1 MKVLTNTD
9 NKKGGGEM
17 EKFDIY
23 KDIAERTNG
32 DIYIGVVGPVR
43 TGKSTFIKK
52 FMEHN
57 VLPIIEDKF
66 IKERAND
73 ELPQSSSGRMI
84 MTTEP
89 KFVPEEAIEIKLEDN
104 LSFRV
109 RLIDCVGYTV
119 PGAVG
124 YEDEEGPRMV
134 STPWYDHDIPFQE
147 AAEVGTQ
154 KVINEHST
162 IGLVITTDGSFTE
175 IPRHNFVMA
184 EERVVNE
191 LKGIGKPFIILLN
204 SSHPGSEETVDLA
217 QKLTEKYD
225 VPVVPVDCIN
235 LSKNDIDNILKKV
248 LYEFPVKEFYINL
261 PSWLNKLPD
270 DHWLKQSYDETIRAS
285 VANVE
290 KIRDIDEVVDLLADN
305 ENTQEV
311 FLENIN
317 LGEGLATISVGL
329 LDNLFYEIIKE
340 FSGFEVSNDEDL
352 LSLIQDLSHAK
363 KQYDKVAQ
371 AMIDVQ
377 EKGYGIVTP
386 DLTDMSFDEPELIKR
401 GNQFGV
407 KLKASAPSIHMIRA
421 DIQAEVSPVVGTEKQ
436 SEELIKFLQA
446 DFDENPNA
454 IWNTEF
460 LGRSLHDL
468 VQEGI
473 SNKLY
478 RMPENVQRKLRDT
491 IEKIVNE
498 GSGGLLCIIL

>member
-1 MKVLTNTD
+1 
-9 NKKGGGEM
+9 M

>member
-1 MKVLTNTD
+1 MTNTD